1 MPPEKKDTLP
11 SIVLPKKSNL
21 TLIKCLGPNANFQE
35 IQRMEEH
42 ATRSMAISK
51 IQIVEKYAA
60 KQPEF
65 F

>member
-1 MPPEKKDTLP
+1 
-11 SIVLPKKSNL
+11 
-21 TLIKCLGPNANFQE
+21 
-35 IQRMEEH
+35 MEEH

-65 F
+65 FNSQIVRERKECKRKLNEKKPTRYIKYF